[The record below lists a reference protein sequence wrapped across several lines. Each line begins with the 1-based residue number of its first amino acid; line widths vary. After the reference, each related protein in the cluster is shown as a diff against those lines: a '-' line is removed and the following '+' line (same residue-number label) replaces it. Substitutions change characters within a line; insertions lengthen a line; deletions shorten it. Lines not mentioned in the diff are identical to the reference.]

1 MCASVVTSEA
11 KAGASETVQFT
22 LNGRPVEAA
31 VDDRSLLA
39 VLREDFGYI
48 SLKNGC
54 EPQASCGCC
63 TLLIDGKPR
72 LSCTMKAAQVA
83 GKTLVTLEGLP
94 EERRKQIAESFA
106 CSGGVQCGFCI
117 PGIAMRAHALTEQNQ
132 QPTREE
138 IAHDLRAHLCRCT
151 GYVKIVDAV
160 EELARVTRGEA
171 PRTTDTSG
179 RVGTGL
185 KKYKSH
191 DLVLGDFRYVDDIT
205 VPGQMYA
212 AMRFSEHPR
221 ALVKGIDATAV
232 LAMPGVERVITA
244 ADVPGNRHVGLIIN
258 DWPILVAIGEETRC
272 MGDIIAIVVADNQYT
287 ARKAAEQ
294 IVVDYE
300 VREPITSP
308 EDALKPG
315 AHQIHP
321 KGNLL
326 SKSAI
331 VRGNPDEAFATAAHV
346 VEDRFQTQ
354 RIEHMFLEPESCI
367 AMPIEWNDESDS
379 ISTVSNGHSHGNGNG
394 HAHHGNGRALAANG
408 QAHNGNRAPV
418 TKIKVL
424 SQGQGIF
431 DDQRQIAS
439 VLGWPREQVDV
450 ELVQNGGAFGG
461 KEDMSIQAQTSLAAV
476 LCGKPV
482 KCTLTRDESFRLHPK
497 RHPLKLHVKMGCDA
511 EGRITAIRTRII
523 GDKGAYASV
532 GAKVLERAAGHA
544 CGPYRVPAIDI
555 EALAVYTNN
564 PPCGA
569 MRGFGANQSA
579 FAVEQLLD
587 RLAKKVGIDGWE
599 MRWRNILQQGER
611 FATGQILDKPFG
623 LKETLLAVKD
633 AYRNA
638 KYAGIACGIKNVG
651 IGNGMPDPGRA
662 MLRVEAN
669 GKISIRTG
677 YTEMGQGLFTVTIQ
691 TAVEETGL
699 PPETFTALT
708 DTAVNLDCGQ
718 TTGSRGT
725 VLSCNAVIDAAKKL
739 KADLNSGKTLA
750 DLIGREY
757 RGEWICDYTHK
768 LGAHVDEPKTHLT
781 YGFATQVVIL
791 DDEGRIQKVIAAH
804 DVGKVMNPIL
814 CAGQL
819 EGSIH
824 MGLGYALTE
833 DFVCEGGHI
842 VTDTIKSI
850 RVLRAH
856 QMPKM
861 EIIFVETPD
870 PECPYGARGVGEL
883 GLVPTA
889 PAVAGALRAFDGFDR
904 NVLPMK
910 DSPAAKAIFSP
921 GPRKK
926 S

>member
-1 MCASVVTSEA
+1 MCASVVTSE
-11 KAGASETVQFT
+11 KLSGASETVSFT
-22 LNGRPVEAA
+22 LNGRAVEAV

-72 LSCTMKAAQVA
+72 LCCTMKAAQVA

-94 EERRKQIAESFA
+94 EERRQQIAESFA
-106 CSGGVQCGFCI
+106 SCGGVQCGFCI
-117 PGIAMRAHALTEQNQ
+117 PGMAMRGHALTEQNAC
-132 QPTREE
+132 PTREE

-151 GYVKIVDAV
+151 GYVKIVDAI
-160 EELARVTRGEA
+160 EELARVSRGEP
-171 PRTTDTSG
+171 PRVPDTSG
-179 RVGTGL
+179 RVGTAL
-185 KKYKSH
+185 KKYKAH
-191 DLVLGDFRYVDDIT
+191 DLVLGDFRYIDDIT

-212 AMRFSEHPR
+212 AMKFSDHPR
-221 ALVKGIDATAV
+221 ALVKGIDATAA
-232 LAMPGVERVITA
+232 LEMQGVERVITA
-244 ADVPGNRHVGLIIN
+244 ADVPGDRYVGLIVK
-258 DWPILVAIGEETRC
+258 DWPILVAVGEETRC
-272 MGDIIAIVVADNQYT
+272 VGDIIAIVVADNQYT
-287 ARKAAEQ
+287 ARKAAEK
-294 IVVDYE
+294 IVIDYE
-300 VREPITSP
+300 VRPPITTP
-308 EDALKPG
+308 EDALKPD
-315 AHQIHP
+315 APQIHA

-331 VRGNPDEAFATAAHV
+331 VRGNPDEAFANSPHI
-346 VEDRFQTQ
+346 VEDTYQTQ

-367 AMPIEWNDESDS
+367 AMPLDSENSDA
-379 ISTVSNGHSHGNGNG
+379 TVGQSNGNG
-394 HAHHGNGRALAANG
+394 HAPVSSNGNG
-408 QAHNGNRAPV
+408 QPV
-418 TKIKVL
+418 SKLKVL

-439 VLGWPREQVDV
+439 VLGWPRNRVDV

-461 KEDMSIQAQTSLAAV
+461 KEDMSIQAQTALAAV
-476 LCGKPV
+476 LCGKPM
-482 KCTLTRDESFRLHPK
+482 KCTLTREESFRLHPK
-497 RHPLKLHVKMGCDA
+497 RHPIRTHLKVACDA
-511 EGRITAIRTRII
+511 EGHITAVRVRAI

-579 FAVEQLLD
+579 FAIEQLLD

-599 MRWRNILQQGER
+599 IRWRNILQQGDR
-611 FATGQILDKPFG
+611 FATGQKLDKPFG

-633 AYRNA
+633 AYRGA
-638 KYAGIACGIKNVG
+638 KYAGIACGIKNCG
-651 IGNGMPDPGRA
+651 IGNGMPDPGKA
-662 MLRVEAN
+662 ALRVEAD
-669 GKISIRTG
+669 GKVSIRTG

-708 DTAVNLDCGQ
+708 DTAVDLDCGQ

-725 VLSCNAVIDAAKKL
+725 MLSCNAVIEAAKKL
-739 KADLNSGKTLA
+739 KADLDSGKTLQ

-757 RGEWICDYTHK
+757 RGEWICNYTHK

-791 DDEGRIQKVIAAH
+791 DDEGRIKKVIAAH
-804 DVGKVMNPIL
+804 DVGKVMNPVL
-814 CAGQL
+814 CAGQI
-819 EGSIH
+819 EGSLH

-856 QMPKM
+856 QMP
-861 EIIFVETPD
+861 ELECIFIETAD

-889 PAVAGALRAFDGFDR
+889 PAVAGALRAFDGVER
-904 NVLPMK
+904 TVLPMK
-910 DSPAAKAIFSP
+910 DSPAAKAILTP
-921 GPRKK
+921 GARKATPAK
-926 S
+926 EKA